1 MATADLDNTTWKLI
15 SYAVDDTMRCLPTGA
30 EVTLAFQ
37 DGAAGGR
44 SACNRYHRAVTISD
58 ATLTF
63 GSMVSTKMACL
74 PPLMEIEATYLQA
87 LLSATTW
94 QVNDGALELRDS
106 AGQTILT
113 FTPVAADTNSG

>member
-15 SYAVDDTMRCLPTGA
+15 SYAVGAALRRLPTGA

-44 SACNRYHRAVTISD
+44 SACNRYHSTVAIND

-63 GSMVSTKMACL
+63 GAMVSTKMAC
-74 PPLMEIEATYLQA
+74 PSPLMEIEATYLQA
-87 LLSATTW
+87 LLSVTTW

-113 FTPVAADTNSG
+113 FTPVGG